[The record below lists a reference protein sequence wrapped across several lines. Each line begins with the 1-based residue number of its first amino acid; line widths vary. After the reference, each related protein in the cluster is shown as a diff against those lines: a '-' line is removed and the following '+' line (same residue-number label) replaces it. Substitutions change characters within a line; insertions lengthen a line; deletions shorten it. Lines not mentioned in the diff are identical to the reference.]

1 MNVLLNQQKI
11 TPFGGINFVNNAII
25 NAGIL
30 QTIDD
35 QLGSRPAQAKFS
47 FSDIVMNL
55 WNIFFCGG
63 DCAEDLDNNL
73 KTTFVDTP
81 SINAVSPDSVLR
93 VLKSLA
99 TENET
104 IQSNKGNIYTTNRND
119 SLNELNINIM
129 KQIGLLKSKQFYDF
143 DYDNEVIPTEK
154 KDAKKTYKYNKGY
167 FPGMATINGMPIYF
181 ENRDGN
187 MNVKT
192 DQSELLNRCFKLL
205 NDNDIY
211 IDRARADAGLYTK
224 RIVQEYERNCNLFYI
239 RANRCDFLTN
249 LLLELL
255 PNVWKKIVI
264 NEIEYEVCSIEY
276 SPFTYA
282 KGETPRTY
290 RLIISRRKKKGCN
303 QLDLF
308 TKDNMEYRSILTN
321 DDESSEKSI
330 IEFYNGRGG
339 EEKVIDVMNNDFG
352 WNHLPFSFIN
362 ENTVFMQLMIIC
374 KNIYTWLITK
384 ISAKFP
390 GLEKQYRLKKF
401 IFRFITVPAKW
412 IKSGRQMILKVFSDK
427 PYHKLHI

>member
-1 MNVLLNQQKI
+1 MKVLLNQQKI
-11 TPFGGINFVNNAII
+11 TPFGGINFVNTAIA

-30 QTIDD
+30 HTIDN

-47 FSDIVMNL
+47 FSDVVMNL

-73 KTTFVDTP
+73 KTTLIDTP
-81 SINAVSPDSVLR
+81 SINMTSPDTVLR

-104 IQSNKGNIYTTNRND
+104 VQSSNGNIYTTNRND

-143 DYDNEVIPTEK
+143 DFDNEVIVTEK
-154 KDAKKTYKYNKGY
+154 KDAKKTYKYNMGY

-181 ENRDGN
+181 ENHDGN

-192 DQSELLNRCFKLL
+192 DQAELLNRCFKLL

-211 IDRARADAGLYTK
+211 IDRARADAGSYTK
-224 RIVQEYERNCNLFYI
+224 RIVQEYERNCNSFYI

-255 PNVWKKIVI
+255 PNAWKKVIV

-276 SPFTYA
+276 CPFTYA

-290 RLIISRRKKKGCN
+290 RLVISRRKKEGCN

-330 IEFYNGRGG
+330 IEFYNGRGA

-384 ISAKFP
+384 FSAKFP

-412 IKSGRQMILKVFSDK
+412 IKSGRQMILNVFSDK
-427 PYHKLHI
+427 PYHKLHL